1 MSGIIKI
8 ISVPSAFQPGRFH
21 DTKILYVKGSRKSEG
36 ENSMQSRPRR
46 GQKPKHIFGI
56 IVAAGVLTL
65 VIVAYKMNWMRF
77 ITQYYSLPAKTS
89 WDWIQVLLLPAVL
102 TLATLLF
109 IGAERHNRRKATQ
122 LRNQNERI
130 IAADNQRETALLTYL
145 NRMSELLLEKNSR
158 VSAPDSEIWNIARAL
173 TLTLLRRLDAERK
186 GSVLQF
192 LYESGLIN
200 KNAGKG
206 ILDLSGADLGGAD
219 LGGINLSSAILSG
232 ALLVEA
238 DLSEAQLMEAN
249 LNVAILSGAD
259 LSGANLSGATL
270 SWAIL
275 TGANL
280 SGANL
285 SGANLS
291 GANLNGANL
300 NGANLSK
307 AILDK
312 AYLNEVDLK
321 LANLNET
328 GLSEAK
334 LKKADLSK
342 ATLRAALLSGA
353 DLDKAILRGTDLSGA
368 DLTGA
373 ILSGVDLSGANLR
386 GATVGSQQ
394 LEKVKI

>member
-1 MSGIIKI
+1 M
-8 ISVPSAFQPGRFH
+8 R
-21 DTKILYVKGSRKSEG
+21 
-36 ENSMQSRPRR
+36 SRPLRR
-46 GQKPKHIFGI
+46 QKTKHIFGI
-56 IVAAGVLTL
+56 IVAVAGVLTL
-65 VIVAYKMNWMRF
+65 VIVGYKMNWMRF
-77 ITQYYSLPAKTS
+77 ITQYSLPAKTS

-109 IGAERHNRRKATQ
+109 IRAERTNRQKVTQ
-122 LRNQNERI
+122 LRNQNERV
-130 IAADNQRETALLTYL
+130 IAIDNQCEAALQAYL

-158 VSAPDSEIWNIARAL
+158 VSAPDTEIWNVARAL
-173 TLTLLRRLDAERK
+173 TLTLLRRLDAGRK
-186 GSVLQF
+186 GIVLQF

-200 KNAGKG
+200 KNAGKSM
-206 ILDLSGADLGGAD
+206 LDLSGADLSGAD
-219 LGGINLSSAILSG
+219 LSGANLSCAILSG
-232 ALLVEA
+232 ALFVEA

-270 SWAIL
+270 TWAIL

-280 SGANL
+280 SGADL
-285 SGANLS
+285 SGANLN

-307 AILDK
+307 AILDR

-328 GLSEAK
+328 SLSEAR

-342 ATLRAALLSGA
+342 ATFRSASLGGA
-353 DLDKAILRGTDLSGA
+353 DLSKAILRGTDLSGA

-373 ILSGVDLSGANLR
+373 ILSGVDLTVANLSGATI
-386 GATVGSQQ
+386 GTQQ
-394 LEKVKI
+394 LDDVKTRTMALPHPR

>member
-1 MSGIIKI
+1 
-8 ISVPSAFQPGRFH
+8 
-21 DTKILYVKGSRKSEG
+21 
-36 ENSMQSRPRR
+36 MQSRSLRR
-46 GQKPKHIFGI
+46 QKTKHIFGI
-56 IVAAGVLTL
+56 IVAVAGVLTL
-65 VIVAYKMNWMRF
+65 VIVGYKMDWMRF
-77 ITQYYSLPAKTS
+77 ITQYSLPAKTS

-109 IGAERHNRRKATQ
+109 IRAERTNRQKVTQ
-122 LRNQNERI
+122 LRNQNERV
-130 IAADNQRETALLTYL
+130 IAIDNQCETALQAYL
-145 NRMSELLLEKNSR
+145 NRMSELLLEEKNSR
-158 VSAPDSEIWNIARAL
+158 VSAPDTEIWNVARAL
-173 TLTLLRRLDAERK
+173 TLTLLRRLDAGRK

-200 KNAGKG
+200 KNAGKS
-206 ILDLSGADLGGAD
+206 ILDLNGADLSEADLSGAK
-219 LGGINLSSAILSG
+219 LSCVILSG

-238 DLSEAQLMEAN
+238 DLSEAHLMEAN

-270 SWAIL
+270 TWAIL

-280 SGANL
+280 SGADL

-291 GANLNGANL
+291 GANLTGANL
-300 NGANLSK
+300 SGANLSK

-328 GLSEAK
+328 GLSEAR

-342 ATLRAALLSGA
+342 ATFRSASLGGA
-353 DLDKAILRGTDLSGA
+353 DLSEAILRGTDLSGA
-368 DLTGA
+368 DLSGA
-373 ILSGVDLSGANLR
+373 ILSGVDLTRANLSGATI
-386 GATVGSQQ
+386 GTQQ
-394 LEKVKI
+394 ADSVKTRAMALPQSR